1 MLWAVLLEMSDD
13 SYHIPVLL
21 HAAVDGLVLNKSGTY
36 VDVTFG
42 GGGHSKEILSRLS
55 KDAKLIAFDQDED
68 AVDNGIDDRRF
79 TLIGQNFKYLSNNLR
94 LMKLNPVDGILADL
108 GVSSHQF
115 DSKNRGFSFRFDT
128 KLDMRMDSNSSLDAV
143 SVLNEYSQED
153 LANIFW
159 NYGELR
165 ESRKIA
171 KRVVQ
176 VRLETPIT
184 KTGQLIELSRG
195 LVNKKKE
202 NQFFA
207 RIFQAIR
214 IEVNQEMDVLESF
227 LNQTAQMLSP
237 GGRVVIITYHSL
249 EDRMVKRFFK
259 SGNIKGELTKDIYGN
274 VQSPFKEIT
283 KKPILPAEKEIEI
296 NNRARSAKLRI
307 AQKIG

>member
-1 MLWAVLLEMSDD
+1 
-13 SYHIPVLL
+13 
-21 HAAVDGLVLNKSGTY
+21 
-36 VDVTFG
+36 
-42 GGGHSKEILSRLS
+42 
-55 KDAKLIAFDQDED
+55 
-68 AVDNGIDDRRF
+68 
-79 TLIGQNFKYLSNNLR
+79 
-94 LMKLNPVDGILADL
+94 MKLNPVDGILADL

-115 DSKNRGFSFRFDT
+115 DSKNRGFSFRFDA

-143 SVLNEYSQED
+143 SVLNEYSQDD

-214 IEVNQEMDVLESF
+214 IEVNQEMDVLESL
-227 LNQTAQMLSP
+227 LNQTTQMLAP